1 MYDTTH
7 DMTHS
12 VHSRLQRMLYAED
25 KQLLRFSERFF
36 HCTSDDF
43 DACSTEQSRMLMC
56 PVLLCPISLLSL
68 LHTSSEA

>member
-1 MYDTTH
+1 MYDTIH

-36 HCTSDDF
+36 
-43 DACSTEQSRMLMC
+43 
-56 PVLLCPISLLSL
+56 SLYIR
-68 LHTSSEA
+68 